1 MRNTRTWL
9 TASTLGVCIV
19 SLLFTPGLRGVAPT
33 AAQEGTPAA
42 VTFPISPDAV
52 GCTVEAR
59 PLADFERLLLA
70 TPQADP
76 AAAAA
81 SPTPFVIPEGEPADA
96 AAVSGVT
103 TTLLEMYACFQAG
116 DPRRF
121 HALFTDE
128 GLQRAFPLGTV
139 TQEFID
145 EFFAA
150 SPVPVEDP
158 DRRATI
164 LAIEDMRLLPNGRV
178 GALVHSDEPEFG
190 GLWTVYW
197 IFVEVGDRFLV
208 VDVIHDLP
216 TDNDTTEVSTP
227 AP

>member
-9 TASTLGVCIV
+9 TVSTLGISIV
-19 SLLFTPGLRGVAPT
+19 SLLFTPGLGGIAPA

-52 GCTVEAR
+52 ECTVEAR

-96 AAVSGVT
+96 ATVSGVT
-103 TTLLEMYACFQAG
+103 TTLIEMYACFQAG
-116 DPRRF
+116 DTRRF

-128 GLQRAFPLGTV
+128 GLQRAFPPGMV

-158 DRRATI
+158 DQRASI
-164 LAIEDMRLLPNGRV
+164 LAIEDVTLLPDGRV
-178 GALVHSDEPEFG
+178 GALVHSDEPDFG

-197 IFVEVGDRFLV
+197 IFVEVGNRFLV
-208 VDVIHDLP
+208 DDVIHDLP
-216 TDNDTTEVSTP
+216 TDRDTAEASTP